1 MPLLFASIGDEVSVV
16 SINGAQSVKQHLS
29 EMGFAKGSKISV
41 IQKVSTGLI
50 VKVKEMR
57 IAIDKSMASKILVA

>member
-16 SINGAQSVKQHLS
+16 SVTGPQAVKQHLS
-29 EMGFAKGSKISV
+29 EMGFSAGSKISV
-41 IQKVSTGLI
+41 IQKISTGLI

-57 IAIDKSMASKILVA
+57 VALDRSMASKIQVS